1 MADELIMGI
10 DAGTSRIRVLVFKM
24 DGTVVA
30 QGSSEPKVDRP
41 NPGVGFNRI

>member
-10 DAGTSRIRVLVFKM
+10 DAGTSRVRVLVFEM

-30 QGSSEPKVDRP
+30 QGSSEPEVDLSL
-41 NPGVGFNRI
+41 IHI

>member
-10 DAGTSRIRVLVFKM
+10 DAGTSRVRVLVFEM

-30 QGSSEPKVDRP
+30 AREFRTEGGSAKSR
-41 NPGVGFNRI
+41 VGFNRI